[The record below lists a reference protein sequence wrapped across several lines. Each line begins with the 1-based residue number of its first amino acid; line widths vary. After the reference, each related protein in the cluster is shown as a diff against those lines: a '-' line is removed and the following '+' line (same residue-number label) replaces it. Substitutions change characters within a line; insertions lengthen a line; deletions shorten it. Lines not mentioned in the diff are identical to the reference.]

1 MLFYKYL
8 CIYNLILFVM
18 ISESTEVYTINFSYI
33 DIFVSNLL
41 IKQRI
46 IEFGKSDLLFP
57 WFIYASSVNSIIY
70 WWVLLM

>member
-8 CIYNLILFVM
+8 CIYNLIFVM
-18 ISESTEVYTINFSYI
+18 ISESTKVYTINFGYI

-57 WFIYASSVNSIIY
+57 WFIYTSSVNSIIDDIC
-70 WWVLLM
+70 